1 MKITIYNY
9 LNKPR
14 IIELPSVNSF
24 EEIERLEVT
33 VLSGDEVI
41 TVYTKDGNKHSFDA
55 HVGSKH
61 ILICYGNY
69 TIDNFPAFSEW
80 SSIKPDNNDVA
91 SFKRMFAMETY
102 GVKVSKPN
110 YCEDP
115 SSVRRFAC
123 VNAIKHFGTF
133 KQQDK
138 ALEEMHELGQAILKF
153 RNHEDVIE
161 HVAEEIADVEIMI
174 EQLRMM
180 FGIDEMIAWKKELK
194 IRRLLSKITDERE
207 KGIEDLCQ

>member
-14 IIELPSVNSF
+14 VIELPSVNSF
-24 EEIERLEVT
+24 EEIERLDVA
-33 VLSGDEVI
+33 VLSGDEMI
-41 TVYTKDGNKHSFDA
+41 TVYAKDGNKYSFDA
-55 HVGSKH
+55 HVGSKY
-61 ILICYGNY
+61 ILIYYGHY

-91 SFKRMFAMETY
+91 SFSRMSAMESY
-102 GVKVSKPN
+102 GVKVSRPN
-110 YCEDP
+110 ERED
-115 SSVRRFAC
+115 SSYMRHFTC

-133 KQQDK
+133 RQQDK

-174 EQLRMM
+174 EQLRLM
-180 FGIDEMIAWKKELK
+180 FSIDEMIAWKKELK
-194 IRRLLSKITDERE
+194 TRRLLSKITEERK
-207 KGIEDLCQ
+207 KGIKDLCQ